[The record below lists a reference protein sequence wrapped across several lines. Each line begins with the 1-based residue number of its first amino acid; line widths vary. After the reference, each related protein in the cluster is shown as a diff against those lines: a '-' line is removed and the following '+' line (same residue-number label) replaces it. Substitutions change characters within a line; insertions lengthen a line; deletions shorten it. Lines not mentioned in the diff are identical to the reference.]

1 MYLGEIVRRVLL
13 KMAQETSLFVEDVP
27 SKPRTPCLLRS
38 LDMVVMHQ
46 DTSEDHEVD
55 GNFWGNV

>member
-1 MYLGEIVRRVLL
+1 MCELYIKISISFDLQVLIVVWN
-13 KMAQETSLFVEDVP
+13 
-27 SKPRTPCLLRS
+27 RS